1 MYIYVY
7 IYFILAFITVD
18 VMSCDFINLI
28 NVDVDVDVLGS
39 TALVSTVLVT

>member
-18 VMSCDFINLI
+18 VMSYDFINLI
-28 NVDVDVDVLGS
+28 NVDVDVNPFGL
-39 TALVSTVLVT
+39 LPQKQKYE